1 MIVPNGQVW
10 GAPITNYS
18 VYDKRR
24 LDLVFSVSYG
34 TDLARAD
41 AVLTDLVAGDTRIH
55 KAPDPLIKVSALN
68 QSSVDFNLRLWCDAS
83 DYLTLKFDLTRRV
96 KEAFDVAGIEIP
108 FPTTM
113 IVNSNDPR

>member
-1 MIVPNGQVW
+1 MI
-10 GAPITNYS
+10 
-18 VYDKRR
+18 KRR

-55 KAPDPLIKVSALN
+55 KAPDPLIKVSALS
-68 QSSVDFNLRLWCDAS
+68 QSSVDFTLRLWCDAS

-113 IVNSNDPR
+113 IVNSNDSS